1 MAELTRKGLLAGGV
15 AGAAA
20 LAAVPTAEAH
30 GGRGTVAADR
40 IAV

>member
-30 GGRGTVAADR
+30 GGRGAADR